1 MAEPAHVTLSGDI
14 EGDYLVADQG
24 PGGELRL
31 VPEYPSEQTSIA
43 AIRKRTGTRPLS
55 PAEFDRHFGEL
66 PRDGEG

>member
-14 EGDYLVADQG
+14 EGEYLVTERG

-31 VPEYPSEQTSIA
+31 APEWPSENTSA
-43 AIRKRTGTRPLS
+43 EAIRKRLGTRPMT
-55 PAEFDRHFGEL
+55 PEEFDEHFGHL